1 MLLGRLGTQV
11 GIYTPKQGKDHY
23 GSDSA
28 EYDRERQE
36 DKAEHL
42 NASAKRRY
50 SADAHCET
58 H

>member
-1 MLLGRLGTQV
+1 MLLGRLG
-11 GIYTPKQGKDHY
+11 ICTPKQGQQHY
-23 GSDSA
+23 GSDSG

-50 SADAHCET
+50 STDAHCET
-58 H
+58 R